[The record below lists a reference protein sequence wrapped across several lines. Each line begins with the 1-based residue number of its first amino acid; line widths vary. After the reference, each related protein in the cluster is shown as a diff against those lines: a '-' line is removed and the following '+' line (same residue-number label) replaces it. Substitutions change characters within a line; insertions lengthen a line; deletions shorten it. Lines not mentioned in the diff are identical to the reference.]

1 MSRLWAVIG
10 AAATGGD
17 YANWPATPLLAVH
30 GARDTTVPVA
40 GSDQLV
46 AAARPPAYYLR
57 LPDGDHLSLLYGDSS
72 ALVDETVIAFL
83 DRYLDGDP
91 EPLNHIPARVRRS
104 ELASFDAHTS

>member
-1 MSRLWAVIG
+1 MTRLWAVIG

-17 YANWPATPLLAVH
+17 YANWPATPLLAAH

-57 LPDGDHLSLLYGDSS
+57 LPDGDHLSLLYGDSG
-72 ALVDETVIAFL
+72 ALVDETMIAFL

-91 EPLNHIPARVRRS
+91 EPLNHIPARGRRS
-104 ELASFDAHTS
+104 ELASLDAHTS